1 MSGRTHYSDGRP
13 TATKR
18 INIIDHGVV
27 LRHGDGPGGC
37 DQGGARDVWVFQAN
51 GQFYMHYD
59 GAGPTGWLASL
70 ARSTDLL
77 HWEKL
82 GPILELGEA
91 GDDDAKS
98 ASYGVTYCADGE
110 WHMFYLGT
118 PNVSDPVNR
127 IPAFPYLTQKARS
140 IGPEG
145 PWIKQ
150 KDVVPFTIRPG
161 TYYSITA
168 SPGMVVKSGDEF
180 LQFFSA
186 TTTTEASPYVQRTLG
201 IARTK
206 NLDGEWVIDP
216 SPIVPIEEQIENSS
230 LYYEETNA
238 TWFLFTNH
246 IGLNGDEYTDAVWV
260 YWSQDLKRWDPV
272 NKAVVLDGTNCLW
285 SKRCIG
291 LPSVVK
297 VGGRLAL
304 FYDAPGGESTSHMH
318 RDVGLAWLDLPLAPP

>member
-1 MSGRTHYSDGRP
+1 
-13 TATKR
+13 
-18 INIIDHGVV
+18 
-27 LRHGDGPGGC
+27 
-37 DQGGARDVWVFQAN
+37 
-51 GQFYMHYD
+51 
-59 GAGPTGWLASL
+59 
-70 ARSTDLL
+70 
-77 HWEKL
+77 
-82 GPILELGEA
+82 
-91 GDDDAKS
+91 
-98 ASYGVTYCADGE
+98 
-110 WHMFYLGT
+110 
-118 PNVSDPVNR
+118 
-127 IPAFPYLTQKARS
+127 
-140 IGPEG
+140 
-145 PWIKQ
+145 
-150 KDVVPFTIRPG
+150 
-161 TYYSITA
+161 
-168 SPGMVVKSGDEF
+168 MVVKSGDEF

-201 IARTK
+201 IARTR

-260 YWSQDLKRWDPV
+260 YWSQDLNRWDPV

-318 RDVGLAWLDLPLAPP
+318 RDVGLAWLNLPLAPP